1 MDPMGYQMVK
11 LLGFWSVSIS
21 SSTIPGAYIEEYQ
34 WKIDKLPRLP
44 WLYRG
49 ENWCFVFLNLQI
61 IWNKC
66 DYMTSGY
73 ILALVI
79 SRNTVPLFL
88 CRTMKRHRF
97 HLTVACLYI
106 YIPHTSYLLI
116 YIISLYFEYTF
127 HRYQMLG
134 FWKEST
140 MPCRFFSCLIQS
152 LIIPTRKRKK
162 RHGAMLQRW
171 ILITWLALCTD
182 ATQGHETAQKVTSP
196 KRWMMICKECCLN

>member
-1 MDPMGYQMVK
+1 MAKTMPTIPTNRIHGTNICLREWLIFMVNVKKYTRIMDPMGYQMVK

-106 YIPHTSYLLI
+106 YIFHIPRI
-116 YIISLYFEYTF
+116 YWSISSLYILNIHFIDIKCLDFEKN
-127 HRYQMLG
+127 Q
-134 FWKEST
+134 
-140 MPCRFFSCLIQS
+140 PCLAVFS
-152 LIIPTRKRKK
+152 
-162 RHGAMLQRW
+162 AVW
-171 ILITWLALCTD
+171 F
-182 ATQGHETAQKVTSP
+182 KV
-196 KRWMMICKECCLN
+196 W